1 MNGAEQKRFQASAG
15 VKTLAWT
22 PDGATLLCGTAAAI
36 QVWSVE
42 SGALTREI
50 KVAGPQSVAISK
62 DGKTL
67 AVACSDSVVRQFV
80 FASAVAG
87 KEFRVE
93 SANLAKVA
101 DAQGKA
107 ARAGLDASF
116 HAGVVAQVDAQNKT
130 LELHEKKATE
140 RIAAA
145 KKALP
150 EKQQA
155 LEPAK
160 SAKAEAEKAADE
172 ISAALKAEAQPIP
185 ATLAKHKEA
194 ITKLATAVSAANSAA
209 SAVEAAQN
217 HITDGEQQLL
227 QITEA
232 KTANAAK
239 RATAESA
246 QKVAAAEQDAALKL
260 ADRLKQPLPGGG
272 PQIRALAFSHNGKFL
287 SALCSDGGQRVWSVG
302 SGALV
307 EAFALGGDVE
317 SGALTGIEGDQFVAV
332 VNNGTLARTSLL
344 RKWTLS
350 KNLGGGGPESPLID
364 RVYAVRFSPDGK
376 LLATGGGE
384 ASRSGDVHLWEAASG
399 RLLQTWAERHTDT
412 VLALDFSPDGKWL
425 ASGGADRMARVTEVG
440 EGKPLLTMEGHT
452 HHVLGVA
459 FRADGRMLATA
470 GGDGVVNVW
479 STESGERAKKIIG
492 WGKEVTGLQFQGAT
506 NAIVTSAADNQVR
519 IVKDD
524 GTEVRVMGKLPDF
537 VQAAA
542 CAPGRSWIVGGGE
555 DSVLRLWDGASG
567 EELAVF
573 QAP

>member
-1 MNGAEQKRFQASAG
+1 
-15 VKTLAWT
+15 
-22 PDGATLLCGTAAAI
+22 
-36 QVWSVE
+36 VWS
-42 SGALTREI
+42 L
-50 KVAGPQSVAISK
+50 
-62 DGKTL
+62 
-67 AVACSDSVVRQFV
+67 
-80 FASAVAG
+80 
-87 KEFRVE
+87 
-93 SANLAKVA
+93 
-101 DAQGKA
+101 
-107 ARAGLDASF
+107 
-116 HAGVVAQVDAQNKT
+116 
-130 LELHEKKATE
+130 
-140 RIAAA
+140 
-145 KKALP
+145 
-150 EKQQA
+150 
-155 LEPAK
+155 
-160 SAKAEAEKAADE
+160 
-172 ISAALKAEAQPIP
+172 
-185 ATLAKHKEA
+185 
-194 ITKLATAVSAANSAA
+194 
-209 SAVEAAQN
+209 
-217 HITDGEQQLL
+217 
-227 QITEA
+227 
-232 KTANAAK
+232 
-239 RATAESA
+239 
-246 QKVAAAEQDAALKL
+246 
-260 ADRLKQPLPGGG
+260 
-272 PQIRALAFSHNGKFL
+272 
-287 SALCSDGGQRVWSVG
+287 G

-307 EAFALGGDVE
+307 EAFALGVDVAT
-317 SGALTGIEGDQFVAV
+317 GALTGIEGDQFVAM

-364 RVYAVRFSPDGK
+364 RVYAVRFSPDGR

-425 ASGGADRMARVTEVG
+425 ASGGADRMARVTEVA

-479 STESGERAKKIIG
+479 STESGERSKKIIG